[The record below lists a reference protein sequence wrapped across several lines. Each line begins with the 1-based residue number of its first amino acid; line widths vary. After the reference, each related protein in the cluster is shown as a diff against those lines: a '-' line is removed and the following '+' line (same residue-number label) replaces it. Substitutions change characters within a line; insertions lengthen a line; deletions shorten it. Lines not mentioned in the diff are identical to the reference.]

1 LFYGSP
7 NGAYSTGFKPLT
19 HQVCL
24 ALLVKCH
31 LLLTPFRFP
40 PCFWYKLKMIVS
52 IVEYLPLEQ
61 NRSLFGLS
69 ELGGGTGLGAMLDGE
84 GSQEHNQMQ
93 PIMLLRL

>member
-1 LFYGSP
+1 
-7 NGAYSTGFKPLT
+7 
-19 HQVCL
+19 
-24 ALLVKCH
+24 
-31 LLLTPFRFP
+31 
-40 PCFWYKLKMIVS
+40 MIVS

-93 PIMLLRL
+93 PIMLLCL